1 MSPMTDTGRRL
12 LADLLTVGRTYPL
25 VLGGDC
31 AARVHG
37 LVERPVRTV
46 ELATESPVPLPE
58 LTEAVAGGLAR
69 RGWSVQVL
77 VGDPLVSALSAA
89 DPGTGETYGVE
100 LRKETF
106 WQPPVQGP
114 DGPVLAL
121 EDLAGTKVR
130 SLADRGLPRDLADL
144 HAVSDRWSYPEL
156 ETLGRHHTGPD
167 GLDLTELQARLSGA
181 DWIDDAAFTA
191 LGPTADQVSALR
203 AWAQR
208 WVDDLAER
216 LMEAAEPTD
225 PEDRPA
231 SEAASGD
238 YL

>member
-1 MSPMTDTGRRL
+1 MSPISDPGRRL
-12 LADLLTVGRTYPL
+12 LADLLLVGRPYPL

-31 AARVHG
+31 AALAHG
-37 LVERPVRTV
+37 LLERPVRTV
-46 ELATESPVPLPE
+46 ELATESPEPLAE
-58 LTEAVAGGLAR
+58 LTGVVAEGLAR

-77 VGDPLVSALSAA
+77 VGDPLVSALAA
-89 DPGTGETYGVE
+89 TEPGTGEEYGVE

-106 WQPPVQGP
+106 WQRPVQGP

-121 EDLAGTKVR
+121 EDLVGTEVR
-130 SLADRGLPRDLADL
+130 ALADQGLPRNLVDL

-156 ETLGRHHTGPD
+156 ETLGRHHAGPD

-181 DWIDDAAFTA
+181 DWIDDGGFTA
-191 LGPTADQVSALR
+191 LGLPAERVPALR
-203 AWAQR
+203 GWAQG

-216 LMEAAEPTD
+216 LMEATEPTD

-231 SEAASGD
+231 PEAAED

>member
-1 MSPMTDTGRRL
+1 MSPLTDTGHRL
-12 LADLLTVGRTYPL
+12 LADLLVVGRPYPL

-31 AARVHG
+31 AARAHG

-46 ELATESPVPLPE
+46 ELATESPVPLAE
-58 LTEAVAGGLAR
+58 LTRTVADGLAR

-77 VGDPLVSALSAA
+77 VGDPLVSALAA
-89 DPGTGETYGVE
+89 TDPGTAEVYGVE

-106 WQPPVQGP
+106 WQRPVQGP

-121 EDLAGTKVR
+121 EDLAGTEVR
-130 SLADRGLPRDLADL
+130 ALADRGLPRDLVDL
-144 HAVSDRWSYPEL
+144 HALSDRWSYPEL

-167 GLDLTELQARLSGA
+167 GLDLTELQSRLSGA
-181 DWIDDAAFTA
+181 DWIDDASFTA
-191 LGPTADQVSALR
+191 LGLAPEQVSALR
-203 AWAQR
+203 GWAQG

-216 LMEAAEPTD
+216 LMEATEPTD

-231 SEAASGD
+231 LDGG
-238 YL
+238 